1 MSLIYR
7 LSRDFYIGSDS
18 FYSVYINLPSTDYAN
33 TIRNFILTRLRGRVT
48 DMDLKS
54 LQAMIFGRQFSLISQ
69 RMWAFRIFRERN
81 VPRMDCQRWF
91 TAWQTLGYDYDIT
104 LFSNWQYTFTFS
116 IEQAVQSPVILPADQ
131 MCLLEYE
138 QRFGNENQNLIID
151 NFSEFDGTFASIID
165 VFGEGNYE
173 YLFQPE
179 MDIYLLK
186 FYIFNNYPQENY
198 KIFWYNFRND
208 RFLNSKSAQV
218 NAVNSHPLLSFK

>member
-7 LSRDFYIGSDS
+7 VSRDFYVGPDS
-18 FYSVYINLPSTDYAN
+18 FYTIYATVSSSDYSN
-33 TIRNFILTRLRGRVT
+33 TIRDFILTRLRGRVT
-48 DMDLKS
+48 DMDFKS

-69 RMWAFRIFRERN
+69 RMWAFRIFREQN

-91 TAWQTLGYDYDIT
+91 TSWQTLGYDYDIT

-116 IEQAVQSPVILPADQ
+116 IEQAIQAPVVLPASQ

-138 QRFGNENQNLIID
+138 QRYGNENEILIME
-151 NFSEFDGTFASIID
+151 NFSNFDGTFASLNN
-165 VFGEGNYE
+165 VFGDQNNE

-186 FYIFNNYPQENY
+186 FYIFENYPQE
-198 KIFWYNFRND
+198 
-208 RFLNSKSAQV
+208 
-218 NAVNSHPLLSFK
+218 SFAYFHRVK

>member
-7 LSRDFYIGSDS
+7 LSRDFYIGQNS
-18 FYSVYINLPSTDYAN
+18 FYSIYINVPSADYAN

-48 DMDLKS
+48 DMDFKS

-91 TAWQTLGYDYDIT
+91 TTWQTMGYDYDIT
-104 LFSNWQYTFTFS
+104 LFSNWQYTFSFS
-116 IEQAVQSPVILPADQ
+116 VEQAVQAPVILPADQ

-138 QRFGNENQNLIID
+138 QRFGNENQNLIIE
-151 NFSEFDGTFASIID
+151 NFSKFDGTFASIID
-165 VFGEGNYE
+165 VFGDGNYE
-173 YLFQPE
+173 YLFRPE

-186 FYIFNNYPQENY
+186 FYIFDNYSQENFEIAKY
-198 KIFWYNFRND
+198 FGLIFRTKACFQ
-208 RFLNSKSAQV
+208 LKKV
-218 NAVNSHPLLSFK
+218 LE